1 MENRMALEIDL
12 RSFRYLFGH
21 DTKDLG
27 CVINAIQDCIGVQG
41 NLLKITCELKN
52 MGIISE
58 ENYEILIELH
68 RGNRDMSL
76 PEYILRLLMMIPLE
90 DLCFILDRHGLNT
103 VVIKLQEARYTRLYR
118 KPQKREL
125 RFAKFIHK
133 YYKNLKS
140 QIDNN
145 CIIGGKQGIRIIL
158 RDFIAT
164 CDDTVASSQSTDNNR
179 QLALEKN
186 AVHFVLLMQQY
197 QNPEERDII
206 LTQALKT
213 ETNGCD
219 NTSLQIVCHSKLAC
233 TEAFRENN
241 DAAQAYITQ
250 AKALCENI
258 SPCFALTSAYH
269 DDLFLQTLFF
279 SNEQS
284 DETSESAL
292 KGSESALLCM
302 FEEQKEVQVIWK
314 RIILQYMVMSLLKI
328 KLDFKV
334 HRNEITKENVTKA
347 KELLHEI
354 DKNSQG
360 IEKRRQMI
368 KSLCYG
374 VVYEME
380 GDLDSAK
387 AFLEEALDIARDGG
401 CFHTNELHNIEDYHA
416 HLSAQTSRKYISS

>member
-1 MENRMALEIDL
+1 
-12 RSFRYLFGH
+12 
-21 DTKDLG
+21 
-27 CVINAIQDCIGVQG
+27 
-41 NLLKITCELKN
+41 
-52 MGIISE
+52 
-58 ENYEILIELH
+58 
-68 RGNRDMSL
+68 
-76 PEYILRLLMMIPLE
+76 
-90 DLCFILDRHGLNT
+90 
-103 VVIKLQEARYTRLYR
+103 
-118 KPQKREL
+118 
-125 RFAKFIHK
+125 
-133 YYKNLKS
+133 
-140 QIDNN
+140 
-145 CIIGGKQGIRIIL
+145 
-158 RDFIAT
+158 
-164 CDDTVASSQSTDNNR
+164 VASSQSTDNDR

-334 HRNEITKENVTKA
+334 HRIEITKENVTKA

-354 DKNSQG
+354 EKNSQD